1 MARAAGAG
9 QAGLQAGLKARETAV
24 LTHGAFGDGREYS
37 VERCLRV
44 AMLPRVAPASP
55 RLILCFIAEKVLGL
69 PKSYRGEAM
78 TPQRKV
84 IITCAVTGAVHTPSM
99 SPHLPITPEQIAE
112 SSIAAAEA
120 GAAIIHLHARDP
132 VTGKPDQRPEAFTPF
147 LGVIKQGCDAIVNL
161 TTGGSPYM
169 TVQERMQPA
178 KVLKPEVASMNMG
191 TMNFGLFPMLKRFKE
206 FKHDWERP
214 YLEGSKDLVF
224 RNTFGDL
231 ETVLAELSVNDTR
244 FEFECYDTSHL
255 YNLAH
260 FVERGLVKAPFFVQ
274 TVFGILGGI
283 GTHPD
288 DVMHMK
294 RTADRLFGDDYRW
307 SVLGAGNSQMKIAA
321 MAAAMGGNVR
331 VGLEDSLWIGRGKL
345 ATSNAEQVRRV
356 RGILEGLGLEIAT
369 PAEAREILQ
378 LKGVERVAF

>member
-1 MARAAGAG
+1 
-9 QAGLQAGLKARETAV
+9 
-24 LTHGAFGDGREYS
+24 
-37 VERCLRV
+37 
-44 AMLPRVAPASP
+44 
-55 RLILCFIAEKVLGL
+55 
-69 PKSYRGEAM
+69 M

-147 LGVIKQGCDAIVNL
+147 LGVIKRGCDAIVNL